1 MIRSYL
7 TIAWR
12 NLVRNKGYAL
22 INIGGLA
29 TGMAVAILIGLYI
42 YDELSWDRNFKNY
55 DRIARVLVNNENSS
69 GWYQQWGTATP
80 LAAEIRAAYGGDF
93 DHVLLSSQGMTATL
107 SSGDTKVTQDGYY
120 FEPGVADMLSFE
132 MIRGSRDG
140 LRNPESIMLS
150 ESAAKSL
157 FGSDDALNKSVKI
170 DGQTELIVTGVYGDI
185 PANSDFN
192 DMRFVLPWQLAVQR
206 NFNNN
211 NGNQWDHNGFITW
224 AQITDKTD
232 MATATSRIK
241 DVMLK
246 RVDAGF
252 AKNKPQLYLHPMSRW
267 RLYSDFESPE
277 HASGRIRFIRLYGI
291 IGCFVLLL
299 ACINFMNLATA
310 RSEKRAKEVGI
321 RKSIGSARKQLVSQ
335 FFSESLL
342 VTLLAFCFSLVLS
355 QLAIPLFNTVAE
367 KQMQI
372 PWDSAMFWLSGL
384 TFAAFTGLCAGSY
397 PALYLSSFQPAKVLK
412 GTSGS
417 SRSGSLPRKV
427 LVVVQFS
434 VSITLIIG
442 VTVVFRQIEF
452 GKSRS
457 KGYNQ
462 DGLIYAWTPTR
473 EIHNHYD
480 VLRHEL
486 LGSAVV
492 TSMAESVNAPTNVGF
507 HIGGYDW
514 TGTGGDEGGFG
525 TAWVSPDFGKTM
537 GWNFIEGRDFSNELA
552 SDSNAMILNESAVK
566 FMHLENPV
574 GQTVKSTIFDKT
586 TSYTVIGVIQ
596 DMLQESPFEPIGKT
610 IYMFD
615 KGMWSKNGGTLVN
628 LRINPDFVGTNPGM
642 NAHEALTQIE
652 RVWKKYDPSSPFQYT
667 FVDADYAKKFS
678 EEERI
683 ARLAFVFAA
692 IAIGISCLGIL
703 GLASYM
709 AEQRTREIGI
719 RKVLGATVATLWAL
733 LSKDFV
739 VLVLISSAIAIPV
752 AWYFMNSWLQ
762 NYSYRTDLSW
772 YIFSAAALGSLVI
785 TLLTVSYQAI
795 KAAIANPVRS
805 LRSE

>member
-1 MIRSYL
+1 MIKSYL

-12 NLVRNKGYAL
+12 NLVKNKGYAL

-42 YDELSWDRNFKNY
+42 VDELSWNKNFEHY
-55 DRIARVLVNNENSS
+55 DRIARVLVNVNGENSS
-69 GWYQQWGTATP
+69 GWYQQWGTATL
-80 LAAEIRAAYGGDF
+80 LAPEIRAAYGSDF
-93 DHVLLSSQGMTATL
+93 DHVLLSSQGMTAIL
-107 SSGDTKVTQDGYY
+107 SSGDTKVSQDGYY

-132 MIRGSRDG
+132 MVRGSRDG

-157 FGSDDALNKSVKI
+157 FGSDDVLNKTVRM
-170 DGQTELIVTGVYGDI
+170 DGQTDLIVTGVYRDI
-185 PANSDFN
+185 PANGDFS
-192 DMRFVLPWQLAVQR
+192 DMRFVLPWQLAVQK

-224 AQITDKTD
+224 VQITDKTD

-246 RVDAGF
+246 RVDAEF
-252 AKNKPQLYLHPMSRW
+252 AKSKPQLYLHPMSRW
-267 RLYSDFESPE
+267 RLYSDFESPGY
-277 HASGRIRFIRLYGI
+277 ASGRIRFVRLYGI
-291 IGCFVLLL
+291 IGCFVLML

-355 QLAIPLFNTVAE
+355 QLALPLFNTVAE

-372 PWDSAMFWLSGL
+372 PWNSATFWLAGL
-384 TFAAFTGLCAGSY
+384 TFVAFTGLCAGSY
-397 PALYLSSFQPAKVLK
+397 PALYLSSFQPAEVLK

-417 SRSGSLPRKV
+417 SRSGALPRKV
-427 LVVVQFS
+427 LVVLQFS

-442 VTVVFRQIEF
+442 VIVVFRQIEF

-457 KGYNQ
+457 LGYNQ
-462 DGLIYAWTPTR
+462 EGLIYSRTPTR

-480 VLRHEL
+480 ALRHEL
-486 LGSAVV
+486 LGSGVV
-492 TSMAESVNAPTNVGF
+492 VGMAESVNTPTNVGF
-507 HIGGYDW
+507 HIGGYEW
-514 TGTGGDEGGFG
+514 EGASPGEGGFG

-537 GWNFIEGRDFSNELA
+537 GWNFVEGRDFSHEFA
-552 SDSNAMILNESAVK
+552 SDSNAMILNEAAVK

-586 TSYTVIGVIQ
+586 TSYTVIGVIR
-596 DMLQESPFEPIGKT
+596 DMLQESPFEPVGKT

-628 LRINPDFVGTNPGM
+628 LRINPAVNTR
-642 NAHEALTQIE
+642 EALNEIE
-652 RVWKKYDPSSPFQYT
+652 RVWKKYDPSSPFEYT
-667 FVDADYAKKFS
+667 FVDADYARKFR

-683 ARLAFVFAA
+683 GKLAFAFAA
-692 IAIGISCLGIL
+692 IAIVISCLGIL

-719 RKVLGATVATLWAL
+719 RKVLGATVANLWAL

-752 AWYFMNSWLQ
+752 AWYFMNDWLQ

-772 YIFSAAALGSLVI
+772 YIFFAAGMGSLII

>member
-7 TIAWR
+7 IIAWR

-29 TGMAVAILIGLYI
+29 TGMAVALLIGLYI
-42 YDELSWDRNFKNY
+42 YDELSWNENFKNY
-55 DRIARVLVNNENSS
+55 DRIARVLVNNKNSS

-80 LAAEIRAAYGGDF
+80 LAGEIRAAYGGDF
-93 DHVLLSSQGMTATL
+93 DHVLLSSQGMTAIL
-107 SSGDTKVTQDGYY
+107 SSGDTKVSQDGYY

-132 MIRGSRDG
+132 MVRGSRDG

-157 FGSDDALNKSVKI
+157 FGSEDALNKSVMI
-170 DGQTELIVTGVYGDI
+170 DGKAELIVTGVYEDI
-185 PANSDFN
+185 PANADFN

-241 DVMLK
+241 DVMFK
-246 RVDAGF
+246 RVDAEF

-267 RLYSDFESPE
+267 RLYSEFESPE

-291 IGCFVLLL
+291 IGGFVLLL

-321 RKSIGSARKQLVSQ
+321 RKSVGSARKQLVSQ

-342 VTLLAFCFSLVLS
+342 VTFLAFCFSLVLS
-355 QLAIPLFNTVAE
+355 QVALPLLNNVAE
-367 KQMQI
+367 KHMHI
-372 PWDSAMFWLSGL
+372 PWDNAMFWQSGL
-384 TFAAFTGLCAGSY
+384 AFVAFTGLCAGSY

-412 GTSGS
+412 GALGS
-417 SRSGSLPRKV
+417 SSGSLPRKV

-442 VTVVFRQIEF
+442 VIVVFRQIEF

-457 KGYNQ
+457 LGYKQ
-462 DGLIYAWTPTR
+462 DGLIYSWTPTR

-486 LGSAVV
+486 LGTGVV
-492 TSMAESVNAPTNVGF
+492 TSMAESVNAPTHVGF

-514 TGTGGDEGGFG
+514 TGSGGDEGGFG

-537 GWNFIEGRDFSNELA
+537 GWNFIEGRDFSYEFA

-586 TSYTVIGVIQ
+586 TSYTVIGVIH
-596 DMLQESPFEPIGKT
+596 DMLQESPFEPVGKT

-615 KGMWSKNGGTLVN
+615 KGLWSKNGGTLVN
-628 LRINPDFVGTNPGM
+628 LRINPHM
-642 NAHEALTQIE
+642 NTREALTQIE
-652 RVWKKYDPSSPFQYT
+652 RVWKKYDPASPFQYT
-667 FVDADYAKKFS
+667 FVDADYSRKFS

-683 ARLAFVFAA
+683 AKLAFVFAA
-692 IAIGISCLGIL
+692 ITIIISCLGIL

-709 AEQRTREIGI
+709 AEQRAHEIGI
-719 RKVLGATVATLWAL
+719 RKVLGATMANLWAL

-739 VLVLISSAIAIPV
+739 VLVLISSAIAIPI

-785 TLLTVSYQAI
+785 TMLTVSYQAI

>member
-12 NLVRNKGYAL
+12 NLVKNKGYAL

-42 YDELSWDRNFKNY
+42 YDELSWNKNFKNY

-93 DHVLLSSQGMTATL
+93 DHVLLSSQGITGVL
-107 SSGDTKVTQDGYY
+107 SSGDTKVSQDGYY
-120 FEPGVADMLSFE
+120 FEPGVADMLSLE
-132 MIRGSRDG
+132 MLRGSRDG

-157 FGSDDALNKSVKI
+157 FGSDDALNKSVRI
-170 DGQTELIVTGVYGDI
+170 DGQTELIVTGVYRDI
-185 PANSDFN
+185 PTNADFN
-192 DMRFVLPWQLAVQR
+192 DMRFVLPWQLAVQK

-224 AQITDKTD
+224 VQIADKTD

-246 RVDAGF
+246 RVDAEF

-277 HASGRIRFIRLYGI
+277 HASGRIRFIWLYGS
-291 IGCFVLLL
+291 IGCCVLLL

-321 RKSIGSARKQLVSQ
+321 RKSVGSARKQLISQ

-342 VTLLAFCFSLVLS
+342 VTLLAFCFSLVLA
-355 QLAIPLFNTVAE
+355 QLALPLFNTVAE
-367 KQMQI
+367 KQMHI
-372 PWDSAMFWLSGL
+372 PWDNAMFWLSGL
-384 TFAAFTGLCAGSY
+384 TFVAFTGLCAGSY

-412 GTSGS
+412 GSSGS
-417 SRSGSLPRKV
+417 PGSGSLPRKV
-427 LVVVQFS
+427 LVVLQFS

-442 VTVVFRQIEF
+442 VIVVFRQIEF

-457 KGYNQ
+457 LGYNQ
-462 DGLIYAWTPTR
+462 EGLIFSWTPTR

-480 VLRHEL
+480 VLREEL
-486 LGSAVV
+486 LGSGVV

-514 TGTGGDEGGFG
+514 TGTGPGDGGFG

-537 GWNFIEGRDFSNELA
+537 GWDFIDGRDFSYEFA

-586 TSYTVIGVIQ
+586 TTYTVIGVIR
-596 DMLQESPFEPIGKT
+596 DMLQESPFEPVGKT

-628 LRINPDFVGTNPGM
+628 LRINPGM
-642 NAHEALTQIE
+642 NTRKALTEIE
-652 RVWKKYDPSSPFQYT
+652 RAWKKYDPSSPFQYT
-667 FVDADYAKKFS
+667 FVDADYARKFS

-683 ARLAFVFAA
+683 AKLAFGFAA
-692 IAIGISCLGIL
+692 IAIVISCLGIL

-719 RKVLGATVATLWAL
+719 RKVLGATVANLWAL

-752 AWYFMNSWLQ
+752 AWYFMDNWLQ

-772 YIFSAAALGSLVI
+772 YIFFAAAIGSLII

-795 KAAIANPVRS
+795 KAAMANPVRS

>member
-12 NLVRNKGYAL
+12 NLIRNKGYAL

-29 TGMAVAILIGLYI
+29 TGMAVTILIGLYI
-42 YDELSWDRNFKNY
+42 YDELSWNKNFKNY
-55 DRIARVLVNNENSS
+55 DRIARVLVNGGNSS

-80 LAAEIRAAYGGDF
+80 LAAEIRAAYGSDF
-93 DHVLLSSQGMTATL
+93 DHVLLSSQAMTAIL
-107 SSGDTKVTQDGYY
+107 SSGDTKVAQDGYY

-132 MIRGSRDG
+132 MVRGSRNG

-157 FGSDDALNKSVKI
+157 FGNDDALNRSVKI
-170 DGQTELIVTGVYGDI
+170 DGQTELIVTGVYKDI
-185 PANSDFN
+185 PANADFN
-192 DMRFVLPWQLAVQR
+192 GMRFVLPWQLAVQK

-211 NGNQWDHNGFITW
+211 NGNQWDHNGFVTW

-232 MATATSRIK
+232 MANATRRIK

-246 RVDAGF
+246 RVDAET

-277 HASGRIRFIRLYGI
+277 HASGRIRFIWLYGS
-291 IGCFVLLL
+291 IGGFVLLL

-321 RKSIGSARKQLVSQ
+321 RKSIGSARRQLIGQ

-355 QLAIPLFNTVAE
+355 QLALPLFNTVAE
-367 KQMQI
+367 KQMHI
-372 PWDSAMFWLSGL
+372 PWSSEMFWLSGL
-384 TFAAFTGLCAGSY
+384 TFVAFTGLCAGSY

-412 GTSGS
+412 GTSG

-442 VTVVFRQIEF
+442 VTVVFRQVEF

-480 VLRHEL
+480 ILRREL

-507 HIGGYDW
+507 RIAGYDW
-514 TGTGGDEGGFG
+514 TGIGPGEDGFG

-537 GWNFIEGRDFSNELA
+537 GWNFIEGRDFSHEFA
-552 SDSNAMILNESAVK
+552 SDSNAMILNESAAK
-566 FMHLENPV
+566 FMHLENPI
-574 GQTVKSTIFDKT
+574 GKTVKSTIFDKT
-586 TSYTVIGVIQ
+586 TAYTVIGVIR
-596 DMLQESPFEPIGKT
+596 DMLQESPFEPVRKT

-615 KGMWSKNGGTLVN
+615 RGMWSKNGGTLVN
-628 LRINPDFVGTNPGM
+628 LRINSAVSTR
-642 NAHEALTQIE
+642 EALTQIE
-652 RVWKKYDPSSPFQYT
+652 QVWKKYDPASPFHYT
-667 FVDADYAKKFS
+667 FVDADYARKFG

-683 ARLAFVFAA
+683 ARLAFVFAS
-692 IAIGISCLGIL
+692 IAIVISCLGIL

-719 RKVLGATVATLWAL
+719 RKVLGATVTNLWAL

-762 NYSYRTDLSW
+762 NYTYRTNLSW
-772 YIFSAAALGSLVI
+772 YIFSAAAIGALVI

-795 KAAIANPVRS
+795 KAAVANPVRS

>member
-7 TIAWR
+7 IIAWR

-22 INIGGLA
+22 INIGGLS
-29 TGMAVAILIGLYI
+29 TGMAVAIFIGLYV
-42 YDELSWDRNFKNY
+42 YDELGWNKNFKNY
-55 DRIARVLVNNENSS
+55 DRIARVLVNGEGSS
-69 GWYQQWGTATP
+69 GEWYQQWGTATP
-80 LAAEIRAAYGGDF
+80 LASEIRAVFGGDF
-93 DHVLLSSQGMTATL
+93 DHVLLSSQGMTAIL
-107 SSGDTKVTQDGYY
+107 SSGDTKVSQDGYY

-132 MIRGSRDG
+132 MVRGSRDG

-157 FGSDDALNKSVKI
+157 FGSNDVLNNSVMI
-170 DGQTELIVTGVYGDI
+170 DGKTELIVTGVYKDI
-185 PANSDFN
+185 PDNSDFN
-192 DMRFVLPWQLAVQR
+192 DMRFVLPWQLAVQK

-224 AQITDKTD
+224 AQITDKTE
-232 MATATSRIK
+232 MATATTHIK
-241 DVMLK
+241 DVMLNH
-246 RVDAGF
+246 VNVEF
-252 AKNKPQLYLHPMSRW
+252 AKNKPKLYLHPMSQW
-267 RLYSDFESPE
+267 RLYSEFKSPE
-277 HASGRIRFIRLYGI
+277 HATGRIRFIRLYGI
-291 IGCFVLLL
+291 IGGFVLLL

-355 QLAIPLFNTVAE
+355 QLAIPLFNNVAE
-367 KQMQI
+367 KHMHI
-372 PWDSAMFWLSGL
+372 PWDSTTLWLLGMA
-384 TFAAFTGLCAGSY
+384 FVVFTGLCAGSY

-412 GTSGS
+412 GTGS

-427 LVVVQFS
+427 LVVLQFS

-442 VTVVFRQIEF
+442 VIVVFRQIEF

-457 KGYNQ
+457 MGYNQ

-473 EIHNHYD
+473 GIHNHYD
-480 VLRHEL
+480 ALRHEL
-486 LGSAVV
+486 LSSAVV

-514 TGTGGDEGGFG
+514 TGAGPDDGGFG

-537 GWNFIEGRDFSNELA
+537 GWNFIEGRDFSYEFA

-566 FMHLENPV
+566 FMHLKNPV
-574 GQTVKSTIFDKT
+574 GQTIKSTIFDKT

-596 DMLQESPFEPIGKT
+596 DMLQESPFEPVDKT

-615 KGMWSKNGGTLVN
+615 KGLWSKNGGTLVN
-628 LRINPDFVGTNPGM
+628 LRINPAM
-642 NAHEALTQIE
+642 NTHEALTQIE
-652 RVWKKYDPSSPFQYT
+652 RVWKKYDPASPFQYT
-667 FVDADYAKKFS
+667 FVDVDYARKFN

-683 ARLAFVFAA
+683 AKLAFVFAA
-692 IAIGISCLGIL
+692 IAIIISCLGIL

-719 RKVLGATVATLWAL
+719 RKVLGATVTNLWAL

-739 VLVLISSAIAIPV
+739 VLVLISCAIAIPV
-752 AWYFMNSWLQ
+752 AWYFMNNWLQ

-772 YIFSAAALGSLVI
+772 YIFSAAAIGSLII

-795 KAAIANPVRS
+795 KAAIANPAHS

>member
-1 MIRSYL
+1 MIRNYL

-22 INIGGLA
+22 INISGLA

-42 YDELSWDRNFKNY
+42 YDELSWNKNFKNY
-55 DRIARVLVNNENSS
+55 NRIARVLVNNENSS

-80 LAAEIRAAYGGDF
+80 LAGEIRANYGGDF
-93 DHVLLSSQGMTATL
+93 DHVLLSSQGMTAIL
-107 SSGDTKVTQDGYY
+107 SSGDTRVTQDGYY
-120 FEPGVADMLSFE
+120 FEPGVVDMLSFE
-132 MIRGSRDG
+132 MIRGSRNG
-140 LRNPESIMLS
+140 LRNPESVMLS
-150 ESAAKSL
+150 ASAAKAL
-157 FGSDDALNKSVKI
+157 FGNDDALNKSVSI
-170 DGQTELIVTGVYGDI
+170 DGQTELIVTGVYKDI

-192 DMRFVLPWQLAVQR
+192 DMRFVLPWQLAVQK

-232 MATATSRIK
+232 MAAATSHIK

-277 HASGRIRFIRLYGI
+277 YASGRIRYIWLYGI
-291 IGCFVLLL
+291 IGCFVLVL

-321 RKSIGSARKQLVSQ
+321 RKSVGSARKQLVTQ

-342 VTLLAFCFSLVLS
+342 VTLLAFCLSLVLS
-355 QLAIPLFNTVAE
+355 QLALPLFNGVAE
-367 KQMQI
+367 KQMQV
-372 PWDSAMFWLSGL
+372 PWGSAIFWLSGL
-384 TFAAFTGLCAGSY
+384 TFVAFTGLCAGSY

-412 GTSGS
+412 GGSGS
-417 SRSGSLPRKV
+417 SGSGSLPRKV
-427 LVVVQFS
+427 LVVLQFS

-442 VTVVFRQIEF
+442 VIVVFRQIEF

-457 KGYNQ
+457 LGYDQ
-462 DGLIYAWTPTR
+462 DRLIYTWTPTR
-473 EIHNHYD
+473 EIHNHYE

-486 LGSAVV
+486 LGSGVV
-492 TSMAESVNAPTNVGF
+492 TSMAESQNTPTRVGF

-514 TGTGGDEGGFG
+514 NGTGGDEGGFG

-537 GWNFIEGRDFSNELA
+537 GWNFIAGRDFSYEFA
-552 SDSNAMILNESAVK
+552 SDSNTMILNESAVK
-566 FMHLENPV
+566 FMHLEQPI
-574 GQTVKSTIFDKT
+574 GHTVRSTIFDKT
-586 TSYTVIGVIQ
+586 TSYTVIGVIH
-596 DMLQESPFEPIGKT
+596 DMLQESPFEPVGKT

-628 LRINPDFVGTNPGM
+628 LRINPRMDT
-642 NAHEALTQIE
+642 HEALAQIE
-652 RVWKKYDPSSPFQYT
+652 RVWKRNDPSSPFQFT
-667 FVDADYAKKFS
+667 FVDADYARKFS

-683 ARLAFVFAA
+683 AKLAFVFAA
-692 IAIGISCLGIL
+692 IAIMISCLGIL

-709 AEQRTREIGI
+709 AERRTREIGI
-719 RKVLGATVATLWAL
+719 RKVLGATVASLWAL

-752 AWYFMNSWLQ
+752 AWYFMNGWLQ
-762 NYSYRTDLSW
+762 NYSYKTNLSW
-772 YIFSAAALGSLVI
+772 YIFTGAAFGSLVM
-785 TLLTVSYQAI
+785 TVLTVSYQAI
-795 KAAIANPVRS
+795 KAAIANPVQS
-805 LRSE
+805 LRAE

>member
-12 NLVRNKGYAL
+12 SLVKNKGYAL

-29 TGMAVAILIGLYI
+29 TGMAVALLIGLYI
-42 YDELSWDRNFKNY
+42 QDELSWNKNFKNY
-55 DRIARVLVNNENSS
+55 DRIARVLVNGGNSS

-93 DHVLLSSQGMTATL
+93 DHVLLSSQGMTAIL
-107 SSGDTKVTQDGYY
+107 SAGDTKVSQDGYY

-132 MIRGSRDG
+132 MVRGSRDG
-140 LRNPESIMLS
+140 LRTPESIMLS

-157 FGSDDALNKSVKI
+157 FGSGDALNKSVRI
-170 DGQTELIVTGVYGDI
+170 DGRTELIVTGVYKDI
-185 PANSDFN
+185 PANADFH
-192 DMRFVLPWQLAVQR
+192 DMRFVLPWQLAVQN

-224 AQITDKTD
+224 VQITDKID
-232 MATATSRIK
+232 MVTATNRIK

-246 RVDAGF
+246 RVDAEL

-267 RLYSDFESPE
+267 RLYSDFEGPE
-277 HASGRIRFIRLYGI
+277 YASGRIRFIHLYGS
-291 IGCFVLLL
+291 IGGFVLLL

-321 RKSIGSARKQLVSQ
+321 RKAVGSARKQLVGQ

-342 VTLLAFCFSLVLS
+342 VTVLAFCFALVLS

-367 KQMQI
+367 KQMHL
-372 PWDSAMFWLSGL
+372 PWDSAVFWLSGL
-384 TFAAFTGLCAGSY
+384 AFVAFTGLCAGSY

-412 GTSGS
+412 GSSGS
-417 SRSGSLPRKV
+417 SGSGSLPRKV
-427 LVVVQFS
+427 LVVLQFT

-442 VTVVFRQIEF
+442 VIVVFRQIEF
-452 GKSRS
+452 GKSRNL
-457 KGYNQ
+457 GYDQ
-462 DGLIYAWTPTR
+462 AGLIYSWTPTR

-480 VLRHEL
+480 VLRQEL
-486 LGSAVV
+486 LGSGVV

-514 TGTGGDEGGFG
+514 TGAGPGEGGFG

-537 GWNFIEGRDFSNELA
+537 GWQFIAGRDFSHEFA
-552 SDSNAMILNESAVK
+552 SNSNAMILNESAVK

-574 GQTVKSTIFDKT
+574 GQMVKSTIFDKT
-586 TSYTVIGVIQ
+586 TSYTVIGVIR
-596 DMLQESPFEPIGKT
+596 DMLQESPFEPVGKT

-615 KGMWSKNGGTLVN
+615 KGLWSKNGGTLVN
-628 LRINPDFVGTNPGM
+628 LRINPGM
-642 NAHEALTQIE
+642 NTREALTRIE

-667 FVDADYAKKFS
+667 FVDADYARKFS

-683 ARLAFVFAA
+683 AKLAFVFATLA
-692 IAIGISCLGIL
+692 IVISCLGIL

-709 AEQRTREIGI
+709 AERRTREIGI
-719 RKVLGATVATLWAL
+719 RKVLGATVANLWGL

-739 VLVLISSAIAIPV
+739 VLVLVSSVIAIPV
-752 AWYFMNSWLQ
+752 AWYFMSSWLQ
-762 NYSYRTDLSW
+762 HYTYRVNLSW
-772 YIFSAAALGSLVI
+772 YIFAAAALGSLAI
-785 TLLTVSYQAI
+785 TMLTVSYQAI
-795 KAAIANPVRS
+795 KAAMANPVRS
-805 LRSE
+805 LRTE

>member
-7 TIAWR
+7 IVAWR

-42 YDELSWDRNFKNY
+42 YDELSWNKNFKNY
-55 DRIARVLVNNENSS
+55 DRIARVLVNNSNSS

-80 LAAEIRAAYGGDF
+80 LAAGIRGSYSDDF
-93 DHVLLSSQGMTATL
+93 DHVLLSSQGMTAIL
-107 SSGDTKVTQDGYY
+107 SSGDTKISQDGYY

-132 MIRGSRDG
+132 MVRGSRDG
-140 LRNPESIMLS
+140 LRNPESVMLS

-157 FGSDDALNKSVKI
+157 FGNNDALNKSVRI
-170 DGQTELIVTGVYGDI
+170 DGATELIVTGVYKDI
-185 PANSDFN
+185 PTNSDFN
-192 DMRFVLPWQLAVQR
+192 DMRFVLPWQLAVQK

-224 AQITDKTD
+224 VQITQKND
-232 MATATSRIK
+232 MATATNRIK

-246 RVDAGF
+246 SVGAEF
-252 AKNKPQLYLHPMSRW
+252 AESNPQLYLHPMNRW

-277 HASGRIRFIRLYGI
+277 HATGRIRFIWLYGS
-291 IGCFVLLL
+291 IGCVVLLL

-310 RSEKRAKEVGI
+310 RSERRAKEVGI
-321 RKSIGSARKQLVSQ
+321 RKAIGSARKQLIGQ

-342 VTLLAFCFSLVLS
+342 VTMLAFGFSLVLS
-355 QLAIPLFNTVAE
+355 QLALPLFNMVAE
-367 KQMQI
+367 KQMHV
-372 PWDSAMFWLSGL
+372 PWGSAMFWLLGF
-384 TFAAFTGLCAGSY
+384 TFVAFTGLCAGSY

-412 GTSGS
+412 GSSGS
-417 SRSGSLPRKV
+417 SGSRSLARKV
-427 LVVVQFS
+427 LVVLQFS

-442 VTVVFRQIEF
+442 VIIVFRQIEF
-452 GKSRS
+452 GKGRS
-457 KGYNQ
+457 TGYNQ
-462 DGLIYAWTPTR
+462 DGLIYTWTPTR

-480 VLRHEL
+480 ALRHEL
-486 LGSAVV
+486 LGSGVV
-492 TSMAESVNAPTNVGF
+492 TSMAESVNTPTNVGF

-514 TGTGGDEGGFG
+514 NGNGPEDGGFG
-525 TAWVSPDFGKTM
+525 TAWVSPDFGTTM
-537 GWNFIEGRDFSNELA
+537 GWNFIDGRDFSYEFA

-574 GQTVKSTIFDKT
+574 GRTIKSTIFEKT
-586 TSYTVIGVIQ
+586 TSYTVIGVIK
-596 DMLQESPFEPIGKT
+596 DMLQESPFEPVGKT

-615 KGMWSKNGGTLVN
+615 KGMWSRNGGTLVN
-628 LRINPDFVGTNPGM
+628 LRIAPGR
-642 NAHEALTQIE
+642 NTREALTQIE
-652 RVWKKYDPSSPFQYT
+652 SVWKKYDPSSPFEYT
-667 FVDADYAKKFS
+667 FVDVDYAKKFS

-692 IAIGISCLGIL
+692 IAIIISCLGIL

-719 RKVLGATVATLWAL
+719 RKVLGATVANLWAM

-739 VLVLISSAIAIPV
+739 VLVLISSAIAIPLS
-752 AWYFMNSWLQ
+752 WYFMNSWLQ
-762 NYSYRTDLSW
+762 NYTYRTDLSW
-772 YIFSAAALGSLVI
+772 YIFTAAALGSLVI

-795 KAAIANPVRS
+795 KAAIVNPVRS
-805 LRSE
+805 LRAE